1 MEFRKMILEL
11 IYVFASTLTKKEI
24 TSDSNY
30 KQIIT
35 GTLAEFHVRDP
46 HILNNLNIR
55 DNSIWCLEV
64 GAWEPGLLHLNPSST
79 DNNKQVLS
87 DPCAPFFGHL
97 WKGNYNITCF
107 MGSQWRLSGLIH
119 VNCLEKFRAHIN
131 FKIW

>member
-1 MEFRKMILEL
+1 MILEL

-64 GAWEPGLLHLNPSST
+64 GA
-79 DNNKQVLS
+79 
-87 DPCAPFFGHL
+87 
-97 WKGNYNITCF
+97 
-107 MGSQWRLSGLIH
+107 
-119 VNCLEKFRAHIN
+119 
-131 FKIW
+131 